1 MSVPA
6 ARPAAQEPFNR
17 RTVLWGVF
25 ASLLAAA
32 GFFLLSTYAPDFRLG
47 QAGGTSAL
55 SKSGVGYAGLARL
68 LELSGDPPDMAR
80 NEAALDSSGLMIVT
94 LSLDGDA
101 AALDRILEHRTY
113 LPTLFV
119 LPKWQTIPLQGHE
132 GWEMK
137 FGRLDRSDL
146 NRWLER
152 VAIPK
157 LGTGASKA
165 SRIDIVGQSVSVP
178 AELQWIEAPD
188 AVITSGPGEGILVEG
203 RNASH
208 YVLSDPDFLNNAA
221 LKDPEKAAAALA
233 LVNWLRLND
242 EPVLFDLTIHGAGRT
257 RDLGKLLIEPPF
269 LALTLTILVAAA
281 LAFLHGLTRF
291 GPAQPE
297 TRAIPFGKEA
307 LVNTTAT
314 LLRRAGRLDGLGGRY
329 AALMRG
335 RAAALLGAPQSL
347 QGEELDSW
355 LDSRDRKEKRGFT
368 RRLDAV
374 RKANRQSSLGAAR
387 RLHDWIARRL
397 SEHR

>member
-1 MSVPA
+1 MSVQT
-6 ARPAAQEPFNR
+6 ARTAAQEPFNR
-17 RTVLWGVF
+17 KTALWGVF

-47 QAGGTSAL
+47 QTGGTSAL
-55 SKSGVGYAGLARL
+55 SKSGAGYAGLAKL
-68 LELSGDPPDMAR
+68 LELSGDPPVMAR
-80 NEAALDSSGLMIVT
+80 SEPALDSSGLMIVT
-94 LSLDGDA
+94 LSLDGDSA
-101 AALDRILEHRTY
+101 AFDRILERRQY

-119 LPKWQTIPLQGHE
+119 LAKWQTIPLQGHD

-137 FGRLDRSDL
+137 FGRLDRSEL

-152 VAIPK
+152 IAIPA
-157 LGTGASKA
+157 LGTGESKA
-165 SRIDIVGQSVSVP
+165 TRLEIVGQGVSAP
-178 AELQWIEAPD
+178 AELQWINAPD

-203 RNASH
+203 RDSAH

-221 LKDPEKAAAALA
+221 LKDPDKAAAALA
-233 LVNWLRLND
+233 LIKWLRPND
-242 EPVLFDLTIHGAGRT
+242 EPVLFDLTLHGAGRT

-335 RAAALLGAPQSL
+335 RAAALLGAPQAL
-347 QGEELDSW
+347 QGEELDRW

-368 RRLDAV
+368 WRFDAA
-374 RKANRQSSLGAAR
+374 RKANRQSALGAAR